1 MISIIIIISLIIYL
15 WVNQLRI
22 EIVRFLEL
30 ESATIKN
37 SNKQSIIDVI
47 LGRFSE
53 LGSAAIKNSKHYNQ
67 QSNLTLN

>member
-1 MISIIIIISLIIYL
+1 MIYL
-15 WVNQLRI
+15 WVHQLRI

-30 ESATIKN
+30 ESAVIKY
-37 SNKQSIIDVI
+37 SNQQSIIDVI

-67 QSNLTLN
+67 QSKLTLY